1 MADKPDNKT
10 PKTPEDADG
19 KAPEVEAA
27 ADSPVEATEP
37 LETSPAPEAE
47 APPAEAPQAEAPEAE
62 APEAETPQVEAP
74 EAEAPEAEAPQAE
87 APEAEAPEA
96 EAPQAESPEAEAPEA
111 KTPEAEA
118 PQAEAPE
125 AEAPEAPAPSEPVVP
140 GSPKER
146 RRKARSQHMGEVRPP
161 RSPEERHAERLVV
174 RRGKAMRR
182 RARRLQERA
191 KAAERRA
198 AAPAREPLTPV
209 HAPVE
214 GKRRVRQGIVVS
226 DKAEKTITVRIDVAR
241 RHRRYEKIVRSS
253 STLHAHDEN
262 NDAHEGDVVRVIES
276 RPLSRSK
283 RWALVDV
290 LERAR

>member
-1 MADKPDNKT
+1 MAAKKDKKT
-10 PKTPEDADG
+10 PATPEDADVQTPEADAPAADAPEAADAPQA
-19 KAPEVEAA
+19 KAPEA
-27 ADSPVEATEP
+27 
-37 LETSPAPEAE
+37 
-47 APPAEAPQAEAPEAE
+47 AEAPEAE
-62 APEAETPQVEAP
+62 APEADAPAAEAPETAGPEADAP
-74 EAEAPEAEAPQAE
+74 EAEAPAEDAPAE
-87 APEAEAPEA
+87 
-96 EAPQAESPEAEAPEA
+96 
-111 KTPEAEA
+111 
-118 PQAEAPE
+118 
-125 AEAPEAPAPSEPVVP
+125 EAPAADESSADKEATAPAAAAVAADPDA
-140 GSPKER
+140 GLSPKQR
-146 RRKARSQHMGEVRPP
+146 RRKERSKHDGEAGPV
-161 RSPEERHAERLVV
+161 RSPEERHAERVLE
-174 RRGKAMRR
+174 RQRKAVRR

-198 AAPAREPLTPV
+198 AAPAREPLAPV

-214 GKRRVRQGIVVS
+214 GRRRERQGIVVS

-276 RPLSRSK
+276 RPLSRTK